1 MATGSRRLSE
11 EGTAL
16 FCKALLAD
24 AKTLECLMQRLGR
37 TQAHG
42 TIDMAFP
49 DLMRRLEEASR
60 GGDLGGLGDLGLL
73 RECDIRCV
81 IRRMKCCPNT
91 SNVIMRV
98 FELHATCG
106 SADLQRV
113 GSSLSSFCKGG
124 GEDIQAAGLAVWDAG
139 GHGCITKHSMR
150 SYLCSVYMAEYDL
163 KPWLPARLGIRAD
176 QLAQTTTDN
185 AFKELGI
192 ADTITLEQFL
202 HWRASG
208 LRPAAQPSP
217 PRPV

>member
-1 MATGSRRLSE
+1 
-11 EGTAL
+11 
-16 FCKALLAD
+16 
-24 AKTLECLMQRLGR
+24 MQRLGR

-42 TIDMAFP
+42 TIDMPFP
-49 DLMRRLEEASR
+49 DLRRLLDEACDS
-60 GGDLGGLGDLGLL
+60 DLGLL
-73 RECDIRCV
+73 RECDIRDV

-91 SNVIMRV
+91 SGVIMRV

-113 GSSLSSFCKGG
+113 SSSLSSFCKGD
-124 GEDIQAAGLAVWDAG
+124 GEDIQAAGFAMWDAG
-139 GHGCITKHSMR
+139 GHGCITKQSMR

-163 KPWLPARLGIRAD
+163 KPWLPARLGISAG

-192 ADTITLEQFL
+192 VDTITLEQFL

-217 PRPV
+217 PAARCRTKRDTVQRDTALLKQCCIQHQLI